1 MAIKVL
7 ISGYENTGKSTLI
20 SKIKNAL
27 IINCDNKE
35 FTIEAIHANYVKW
48 KGSKDF
54 SDFVNSKIVA
64 YKEKFN
70 ELPKVVVFDTITH
83 LYGNMT
89 NYHNN
94 TLQGFNIHSA
104 TERETKAINNYINDV
119 LIAKGINVVV
129 VAHTRIDEK
138 TDKHTIPA
146 SGSFRNEGSWLSI
159 VNEAIYIERGLNK
172 EKKIVHI
179 VWLKTD
185 GRYPVRSLL
194 DHKDDCVDFD
204 SFDVNK
210 WLDSITN
217 VVAKNEKFRL

>member
-1 MAIKVL
+1 MAIKAL
-7 ISGYENTGKSTLI
+7 ISGYENTGKSTLA
-20 SKIKNAL
+20 SKIKDSL

-35 FTIEAIHANYVKW
+35 FTLETIHATYNKW
-48 KGSKDF
+48 LGSKDF
-54 SDFVNSKIVA
+54 TDFVNSKIVA

-89 NYHNN
+89 NFHNN

-104 TERETKAINNYINDV
+104 NERETKAINSYINDV
-119 LIAKGINVVV
+119 LIARGINVIV

-159 VNEAIYIERGLNK
+159 VNEAVYIERGLNK
-172 EKKIVHI
+172 EKNMVHT
-179 VWLKTD
+179 VWLKSD
-185 GRYPVRSLL
+185 GRYPVRSLI
-194 DHKDDCVDFD
+194 DYKEDCVDFD
-204 SFDVNK
+204 SFDPNK
-210 WLDSITN
+210 WIDNITH
-217 VVAKNEKFRL
+217 VVDTASKFRL

>member
-7 ISGYENTGKSTLI
+7 VSGYENTGKSTLASRI
-20 SKIKNAL
+20 GNSL

-35 FTIEAIHANYVKW
+35 FTLESIHATYNKW
-48 KGSKDF
+48 QGSKDF
-54 SDFVNSKIVA
+54 TDFVNSKIVA

-83 LYGNMT
+83 LYGNMSDF
-89 NYHNN
+89 HNN
-94 TLQGFNIHSA
+94 TLQGYNIHTA
-104 TERETKAINNYINDV
+104 NERETKAITRYINDV

-129 VAHTRIDEK
+129 IAHTRIDEK

-146 SGSFRNEGSWLSI
+146 SGSFKNEGSWLSI

-172 EKKIVHI
+172 EKNMVHT
-179 VWLKTD
+179 VWLKSD
-185 GRYPVRSLL
+185 GRYPVRSLI
-194 DHKDDCVDFD
+194 DYKDEFVDFN

-210 WLDSITN
+210 WIDDITH
-217 VVAKNEKFRL
+217 VANNASKFRL